1 MPVMLT
7 IGELALEM
15 RLAADPSD
23 VPAEYMGI
31 LSRALDAAKETVD
44 LYAGDDTPQAT
55 LDLAAAKMAG
65 YLVDVPTVMRQPA
78 IAFRNSGCES
88 LLSPWHLPIG
98 VKI

>member
-31 LSRALDAAKETVD
+31 LSRALDAATGRLQSQVACPKRRAIVCSGRK
-44 LYAGDDTPQAT
+44 AQV
-55 LDLAAAKMAG
+55 LA
-65 YLVDVPTVMRQPA
+65 R
-78 IAFRNSGCES
+78 SGMDIPEVNHPSKRKPNARCS
-88 LLSPWHLPIG
+88 N
-98 VKI
+98 